1 MFLTLASG
9 CLCANSLQPCPTL
22 CDPVD
27 YSPPGLLC
35 PWDSPSKNTGVGC
48 HDLLQG
54 IFLTQ
59 GSNVHVSNS
68 TKLNMIEIQESS
80 LVPTSLLLFIANP
93 STSAF
98 KILFYTHLLP
108 SIPSATILVLSYTHF
123 LPRLL
128 NILLKDLLEPSLS
141 TSNPFSTIHTH

>member
-1 MFLTLASG
+1 MLTRFSHVQLFV
-9 CLCANSLQPCPTL
+9 TL
-22 CDPVD
+22 WTMPARAPL
-27 YSPPGLLC
+27 SMGF
-35 PWDSPSKNTGVGC
+35 SKQEYWSC
-48 HDLLQG
+48 HYLLQE

-93 STSAF
+93 STSPF

-108 SIPSATILVLSYTHF
+108 SIPSATTLVLSYTHF

-141 TSNPFSTIHTH
+141 TSNPFSTIHTQ